1 VLLCAIGFG
10 SPANAARTRKCV
22 TIPAESL
29 KDALREYIRQTGI
42 DLIYNADD
50 ILDAVSQEVRDAPL
64 DTALG
69 LMLENTGMSAVR
81 DVSGAIIITRVRH
94 SDLNPVYPGT
104 EAVIVTGSRI
114 ARADDFAP
122 PPVTAITAGVL
133 SRTTPSNLPNALN
146 KLPIFAPAQ
155 TSISAS
161 SAANGKGSRPPG
173 NFMDLRGL
181 GPIRTLIL
189 EDGHRM
195 PATWFDGT
203 IDVNTFPQLL
213 MSHVDIVAGGVSAVY
228 GSDAVSGVVN
238 FILDHKFNGLKGL
251 LQGGISSVG
260 DAPSYRFG
268 LAGGSGVLGDRGHLE
283 FSIELYERDK
293 ILDQASRA
301 YGDLSTQIVG
311 AGTKANPYTLGTHAY
326 ISNTSFGGLV
336 TNGPLAGRQ
345 FLPSG
350 TLAPFDPG
358 AATATANIGIG
369 GDGGWLR
376 HEDFSPSLFTAQ
388 VFGRA
393 DYDLTDTTHL
403 YLQASYAQTRSNTRN
418 QNLVQTAG
426 SNSITIYSG
435 NAFLKPDYQAM
446 LTAAGMP
453 SFNLNRYDED
463 FGNRINYTT
472 QTGGLAVTA
481 GLTGS
486 FLSRYDW
493 EIYVTHGEGRTKQTS
508 FGNVNSQRFYAAV
521 DAVAAP
527 AGNPRGI
534 AAGTIVCRTTLQAP
548 DLYPGC
554 VPIDIFGNG
563 APSQAAKSYV
573 LGTTWWVA
581 HNTMEDF
588 AANITGALF
597 ENWAGPVKAAIGGEY
612 RRQSLSETTNV
623 PDNSFDPA
631 GLRGDFAA
639 GTLRWV
645 KDIAA
650 PAHGGNSIGEG
661 NIELD
666 VPLLKDAPL
675 VGSLSA
681 NGAYRYANYSTSGA
695 AETWK
700 LGLAWQLFDD
710 LRLRAMQSRD
720 IRAPTLFDLYQ
731 GTQLTIVGHQ
741 DLLTNSGGSVNL
753 MAQGNPGLVP
763 EVSRN
768 STAGFV
774 YQPGWLP
781 RFSLSVDYYHLSI
794 ANAIATVS
802 GASADVET
810 LCNGSG
816 GTSPF
821 CQYIVR
827 PNPITD
833 TGLGNFPV
841 LLTSRKLNIAA
852 TKVEGIDFEFSYTA
866 DLEEFSTSLAG
877 GLGARFLW
885 SHQPML
891 KTLTLPGAVVLNQAG
906 TAQAPN
912 DRITVIMSY
921 SKGPFG
927 LDMLERYQSSFRQSA
942 NPTLVY
948 AIADVRAY
956 LQTDIDLSY
965 DFAALGHPITGF
977 LSVDNVFN
985 ARGGL
990 YQTSGFTGNPG
1001 MNYPVG
1007 PGADIFGRY
1016 FTIGLRL
1023 NMP

>member
-1 VLLCAIGFG
+1 MGRV
-10 SPANAARTRKCV
+10 SPAGAGQARNGV
-22 TIPAESL
+22 NIPAESL

-42 DLIYNADD
+42 QLIYNADD
-50 ILDAVSQEVRDAPL
+50 IQDAVSQEVH
-64 DTALG
+64 DTPIDSALG
-69 LMLENTGMSAVR
+69 LMLENTGMSTVR
-81 DVSGAIIITRVRH
+81 DGSGAIIITRLRRN
-94 SDLNPVYPGT
+94 DLNPVYSGT
-104 EAVIVTGSRI
+104 ESVIVTGSRI
-114 ARADDFAP
+114 ARADEFAP
-122 PPVTAITAGVL
+122 PPVTTITADVL
-133 SRTTPSNLPNALN
+133 SRTTPSSLPNALN
-146 KLPIFAPAQ
+146 KLPFFAPAQ

-213 MSHVDIVAGGVSAVY
+213 MQRVDVVAGGVSAVY

-238 FILDHKFNGLKGL
+238 FILDHKFNGVKGV
-251 LQGGISSVG
+251 LQGGISNVG

-268 LAGGSGVLGDRGHLE
+268 LAGGLGVLGDRGHLE
-283 FSIELYERDK
+283 FSIELYDRDK
-293 ILDQASRA
+293 ILDQASRP
-301 YGDLSTQIVG
+301 YGDLATQIVG
-311 AGTKANPYTLGTHAY
+311 AGTHANPYTLVTHAY

-336 TNGPLAGRQ
+336 TNGPLAGQQ

-350 TLAPFDPG
+350 MLAPFDPG
-358 AATATANIGIG
+358 IPTATTNIGIG

-376 HEDFSPSLFTAQ
+376 HEDFSPSLLTAQ
-388 VFGRA
+388 IFGRA
-393 DYDLTDTTHL
+393 DYDMTETTHL
-403 YLQASYAQTRSNTRN
+403 YFQASYAQTRSNTRN

-435 NAFLKPDYQAM
+435 NAFLKPDYQAI
-446 LTAAGMP
+446 LTATGTP
-453 SFNLNRYDED
+453 SFNLSRYDED

-472 QTGGLAVTA
+472 QTGALAVTA
-481 GLTGS
+481 GLTGN
-486 FLSRYDW
+486 FLSQYDW
-493 EIYVTHGEGRTKQTS
+493 ELYFTHGEGRTKQPS

-521 DAVAAP
+521 DAIAAP
-527 AGNPRGI
+527 QGNARGI
-534 AAGTIVCRTTLQAP
+534 TAGTVICRTALEAP

-554 VPIDIFGNG
+554 VPIDVFGNG

-573 LGTTWWVA
+573 LGTTWWLA
-581 HNTMEDF
+581 HNTIEDF
-588 AANITGALF
+588 SANVTGALF
-597 ENWAGPVKAAIGGEY
+597 ESWAGPIKAAIGGEY

-623 PDNSFDPA
+623 PDNSFDPT

-639 GTLRWV
+639 GTLKWT

-666 VPLLKDAPL
+666 VPLLKDMPL
-675 VGSLSA
+675 VGSLSV
-681 NGAYRYANYSTSGA
+681 NGAYRYTNYSTSGD

-700 LGLAWQLFDD
+700 IGLAWQLFDD

-753 MAQGNPGLVP
+753 MAQGNPNLVP

-768 STAGFV
+768 NTAGFV

-781 RFSLSVDYYHLSI
+781 RFSLSLDYYHLSI
-794 ANAIATVS
+794 SNAIATVS
-802 GASADVET
+802 GASADVEK
-810 LCNGSG
+810 LCNDSG
-816 GTSPF
+816 GTSSF

-827 PNPITD
+827 PNPISD
-833 TGLGNFPV
+833 TALGNFPV
-841 LLTSRKLNIAA
+841 LLTSQKLNIAA

-866 DLEEFSTSLAG
+866 DLEEFTTSFEG
-877 GLGARFLW
+877 GLGVRFLW
-885 SHQPML
+885 SHQPTL
-891 KTLTLPGAVVLNQAG
+891 KTLSLPSAVVLNQAG

-921 SKGPFG
+921 SRGPFG
-927 LDMLERYQSSFRQSA
+927 LNFLERYQSSYRQSA

-956 LQTDIDLSY
+956 LQTDLDLSY
-965 DFAALGHPITGF
+965 DFAAFGHPVTGF

-985 ARGGL
+985 VRGGP
-990 YQTSGFTGNPG
+990 YQSSGFTGNPG

>member
-1 VLLCAIGFG
+1 MGGGL
-10 SPANAARTRKCV
+10 PAAAVQVQGCV
-22 TIPAESL
+22 RIPAESL
-29 KDALREYIRQTGI
+29 KDALREFIRQTGI
-42 DLIYNADD
+42 QLIYNADD
-50 ILDAVSQEVRDAPL
+50 IRDAVSPEMRDVPI
-64 DTALG
+64 DDALG
-69 LMLENTGMSAVR
+69 LMLENTGMSTVR
-81 DVSGAIIITRVRH
+81 DVSGAIIITRLRRN
-94 SDLNPVYPGT
+94 DLNPVYPGT
-104 EAVIVTGSRI
+104 ESVIVTGSRI

-122 PPVTAITAGVL
+122 PPVTTISADVL
-133 SRTTPSNLPNALN
+133 TRTTPSSLPNALN

-155 TSISAS
+155 TSVSAS

-213 MSHVDIVAGGVSAVY
+213 MSRVDVVAGGVSAVY

-251 LQGGISSVG
+251 VQGGISGVG

-268 LAGGSGVLGDRGHLE
+268 LAGGVGVLGDRGHLE
-283 FSIELYERDK
+283 FSVELYDRDK

-301 YGDLSTQIVG
+301 YGDLSAQIVG
-311 AGTKANPYTLGTHAY
+311 SGTKASPYTLATHAY
-326 ISNTSFGGLV
+326 ISNTSFGGLL
-336 TNGPLAGRQ
+336 TSGPLAGQQ

-350 TLAPFDPG
+350 ALAPFDPG
-358 AATATANIGIG
+358 TPTATTNIGIG

-376 HEDFSPSLFTAQ
+376 HEDFSPSLLTAQ

-393 DYDLTDTTHL
+393 DYDLTETTHL

-435 NAFLKPDYQAM
+435 NAFLKPDYQAI
-446 LTAAGMP
+446 LTASGTP

-472 QTGGLAVTA
+472 QTSGLAVTA

-486 FLSRYDW
+486 LLSQYNW
-493 EIYVTHGEGRTKQTS
+493 ELYFTHGEGRTKQTS

-521 DAVAAP
+521 DAIAAP
-527 AGNPRGI
+527 AVNARGI
-534 AAGTIVCRTTLQAP
+534 AAGTIVCRATLDAP

-554 VPIDIFGNG
+554 VPIDVFGNG

-573 LGTTWWVA
+573 LGTTWWLA

-588 AANITGALF
+588 AANLTGELF
-597 ENWAGPVKAAIGGEY
+597 ENWAGPVKAAVGGEF

-623 PDNSFDPA
+623 PDNSFNPA
-631 GLRGDFAA
+631 GLRGDFAP
-639 GTLRWV
+639 GTLKWT

-650 PAHGGNSIGEG
+650 AAHGGNSIGEG

-666 VPLLKDAPL
+666 VPLLKDLPL
-675 VGSLSA
+675 IGSLSA
-681 NGAYRYANYSTSGA
+681 NGAYRYTNYSTSGD

-700 LGLAWQLFDD
+700 IGLEWQLLDD
-710 LRLRAMQSRD
+710 LHLRAMQSRD

-731 GTQLTIVGHQ
+731 GPQITIVGHQ

-753 MAQGNPGLVP
+753 MAQGNSNLVP
-763 EVSRN
+763 EVSRT
-768 STAGFV
+768 SMAGFV

-781 RFSLSVDYYHLSI
+781 RFSLSVDYYHISI
-794 ANAIATVS
+794 SNAIATVS
-802 GASADVET
+802 GASADVEN

-816 GTSPF
+816 GISSF
-821 CQYIVR
+821 CQYIIR

-833 TGLGNFPV
+833 TGLGNFPI
-841 LLTSRKLNIAA
+841 LLTSQKLNIAA

-866 DLEEFSTSLAG
+866 DLEEFSTSLDG

-891 KTLTLPGAVVLNQAG
+891 KTLSVPGAVVMNLAG

-927 LDMLERYQSSFRQSA
+927 LDMLERYQSSFRQSS

-948 AIADVRAY
+948 DIPDVRAY

-965 DFAALGHPITGF
+965 DFAAWGHPLTGF
-977 LSVDNVFN
+977 LSVDNVFD
-985 ARGGL
+985 AKGGL

>member
-1 VLLCAIGFG
+1 MGHAL
-10 SPANAARTRKCV
+10 PASADQAQRRV
-22 TIPAESL
+22 DIPAESL
-29 KDALREYIRQTGI
+29 KEALRDYIRQTGI
-42 DLIYNADD
+42 ELIYNADD
-50 ILDAVSQEVRDAPL
+50 ILDVTSQQVRDVPVDA
-64 DTALG
+64 ALG
-69 LMLENTGMSAVR
+69 VMLENTGMSAVR
-81 DVSGAIIITRVRH
+81 DVTGAIIVTRQRR

-104 EAVIVTGSRI
+104 ESVIVTGSRI

-122 PPVTAITAGVL
+122 PPVTTVTADVL
-133 SRTTPSNLPNALN
+133 TRTTPSSLPNALN

-213 MSHVDIVAGGVSAVY
+213 MQRVDVVAGGVSAVY

-238 FILDHKFNGLKGL
+238 FILDHKFNGLKGV
-251 LQGGISSVG
+251 LQGGISGVG
-260 DAPSYRFG
+260 DAPSYRVG
-268 LAGGSGVLGDRGHLE
+268 LAGGSDVLGGRGHLE
-283 FSIELYERDK
+283 LSVELYDRDK
-293 ILDQASRA
+293 ILDQASRP
-301 YGDLSTQIVG
+301 YGDLATQIVG
-311 AGTKANPYTLGTHAY
+311 AGTKANPYTLATHAY

-336 TNGPLAGRQ
+336 TSGPLAGQQ

-350 TLAPFDPG
+350 VLAPFDPG
-358 AATATANIGIG
+358 MPTATTNIGIG

-376 HEDFSPSLFTAQ
+376 HEDFSPSLLTAQ
-388 VFGRA
+388 VFGRV
-393 DYDLTDTTHL
+393 DYDLAETTHF

-435 NAFLKPDYQAM
+435 NAFLRPDYQTI
-446 LTAAGMP
+446 LTATGTP

-472 QTGGLAVTA
+472 QTGGLAITA
-481 GLTGS
+481 GLTGG
-486 FLSRYDW
+486 FLSEYTW
-493 EIYVTHGEGRTKQTS
+493 ELYYTHGEGRTKQTS
-508 FGNVNSQRFYAAV
+508 FGNVNSQRFYAAA
-521 DAVAAP
+521 DAIAAP
-527 AGNPRGI
+527 PDNARGI
-534 AAGTIVCRTTLQAP
+534 VAGTIVCRAALEAS

-554 VPIDIFGNG
+554 VPIDVFGNG
-563 APSQAAKSYV
+563 APSQAAKNYV
-573 LGTTWWVA
+573 LGTTWWLA
-581 HNTMEDF
+581 HNTMEDV
-588 AANITGALF
+588 AANITGTVF

-612 RRQSLSETTNV
+612 RRQGLNETTNV
-623 PDNSFDPA
+623 ADNSFDPR

-639 GTLRWV
+639 GTLKWT

-650 PAHGGNSIGEG
+650 AAHGGNSIGEG

-666 VPLLKDAPL
+666 VPLLKDLPL

-681 NGAYRYANYSTSGA
+681 NGAYRYTNYSTSGD

-700 LGLAWQLFDD
+700 IGLEWQLLDD

-731 GTQLTIVGHQ
+731 GTQVTIVGHQ

-753 MAQGNPGLVP
+753 LAQGNPNLVP

-768 STAGFV
+768 SMAGFV
-774 YQPGWLP
+774 YQPSWLP
-781 RFSLSVDYYHLSI
+781 RFSLSIDYYHISI
-794 ANAIATVS
+794 SNAIGTVS
-802 GASADVET
+802 GASADVEK
-810 LCNGSG
+810 LCNDSG

-821 CQYIVR
+821 CQYIIR
-827 PNPITD
+827 PDPISD
-833 TGLGNFPV
+833 TALGNFPV
-841 LLTSRKLNIAA
+841 LLTSQKLNIAA
-852 TKVEGIDFEFSYTA
+852 TKVEGVDFEFSYIA
-866 DLEEFSTSLAG
+866 DLEDISPSLDG
-877 GLGARFLW
+877 DLGARLLW

-891 KTLTLPGAVVLNQAG
+891 KTQSLPGAVVINTAG

-912 DRITVIMSY
+912 DRITLIMSY
-921 SKGPFG
+921 SSGPFG

-948 AIADVRAY
+948 AIADVGAY

-965 DFAALGHPITGF
+965 DFAALGHPVTGF
-977 LSVDNVFN
+977 LSIDNILN